1 MGGCCCCSSKG
12 IELNGTPAHYHC
24 PKAAAEH
31 ELLSSHHGAASTL
44 STRPLVDTNM
54 GISPP
59 DTHKPPSALIPYDV
73 DLRHPQTP
81 SAAENAFNGNAE
93 VHVRD

>member
-1 MGGCCCCSSKG
+1 M
-12 IELNGTPAHYHC
+12 AHQHTTTAQKHQQNMNSYHLIM
-24 PKAAAEH
+24 EQ
-31 ELLSSHHGAASTL
+31 
-44 STRPLVDTNM
+44 PLHSLQ
-54 GISPP
+54 GPWLILIWEYQPP

>member
-1 MGGCCCCSSKG
+1 M
-12 IELNGTPAHYHC
+12 
-24 PKAAAEH
+24 
-31 ELLSSHHGAASTL
+31 L

-59 DTHKPPSALIPYDV
+59 DTHKPPSTLIPYDV